1 MTMLYRDKWNVL
13 AQAWRKAAETNDYI
27 LNMPS
32 YQEAMNL
39 RARLY
44 ACIRRAKKTKFAD
57 SELVAIA
64 STYAVTVRGC
74 KVVIYRQT
82 LSSGLASLEIALTKQ
97 EAGESETLL
106 KELLAKQG
114 IQIEPEEARLTAETN
129 PYYTR

>member
-13 AQAWRKAAETNDYI
+13 AQAWRKAAGTNDYT
-27 LNMPS
+27 LNLPS

-44 ACIRRAKKTKFAD
+44 ACIRRAKKAKFAD

-64 STYAVTVRGC
+64 STYAVTVQGC

-82 LSSGLASLEIALTKQ
+82 LSPGLQSLEIALTKQ

-106 KELLAKQG
+106 MGLLAKQG
-114 IQIEPEEARLTAETN
+114 IQVEEEGSKLTAETN